1 MPLTL
6 GLTGMD
12 PATESALQTAFKVAN
27 AQLGGHWSLVPEQQA
42 DFVVVDMDSM
52 YGPMSWLRL
61 HASGKAVVALTA
73 AQRTQ
78 ADFLLGH
85 PFSAD
90 SIAHLLSDIA
100 AHSGQALPVPK
111 PAPAPTPAPAGPTA
125 VEIPQQPR
133 TDPTAALPDVVVE
146 LLQTDLAQAKA
157 AASQQVP
164 ALKEA
169 APAGV
174 APVPVAAPVAPAAPA
189 PQPAAASAA
198 KPLGPATFIVPPV
211 EPATAA
217 QASAPVVSGLNSTA
231 SVGALNSASPVSL
244 LDWLTPGRMRGLVR
258 LGSGEERILID
269 ADHRKYH
276 GPSALKPLAG
286 LFDRGFAAS
295 EIEILPA
302 MQWDAAA
309 AQLGPAMPLIR
320 LVWFGNLLAGHGRL
334 AAGYDAQ
341 RRYRM
346 TKWPQ
351 TEREYP
357 KHFRIATV
365 MMKAPATLA
374 EIAEASGVGE
384 SEVADFINANLATGF
399 AEPEGDPTPVEPS
412 KSGLF
417 GRLRGR

>member
-61 HASGKAVVALTA
+61 HASGKSVIALTA

-78 ADFLLGH
+78 ADHLLAH

-90 SIAHLLSDIA
+90 SMATLLGEIATLSGHAIA
-100 AHSGQALPVPK
+100 K
-111 PAPAPTPAPAGPTA
+111 PAPAAAPTA
-125 VEIPQQPR
+125 IEIPKQPR
-133 TDPTAALPDVVVE
+133 TDPTAALPDVVVD
-146 LLQTDLAQAKA
+146 LLETDLAQAKA
-157 AASQQVP
+157 AAQQATP
-164 ALKEA
+164 A
-169 APAGV
+169 
-174 APVPVAAPVAPAAPA
+174 PVAAPPAEAVVPAPAAPA
-189 PQPAAASAA
+189 PVAPAPVAAAPAAPVAA
-198 KPLGPATFIVPPV
+198 APAVANPAVPSI
-211 EPATAA
+211 TAR
-217 QASAPVVSGLNSTA
+217 GD
-231 SVGALNSASPVSL
+231 GL
-244 LDWLTPGRMRGLVR
+244 LDWLVAGRLRGLLRV
-258 LGSGEERILID
+258 GSGEERLLID
-269 ADHRKYH
+269 ADQRKYH
-276 GPSALKPLAG
+276 GPAALKPLAG
-286 LFDRGFAAS
+286 LFDRGFAPS
-295 EIEILPA
+295 EFELLPA
-302 MQWDAAA
+302 AQWDSAA
-309 AQLGPAMPLIR
+309 AQLGAPMPLAR

-334 AAGYDAQ
+334 APGYDPQ

-365 MMKAPATLA
+365 MMKAPSTVT
-374 EIAEASGVGE
+374 EIAEASGVTE
-384 SEVADFINANLATGF
+384 AEVADFINANLATGF
-399 AEPEGDPTPVEPS
+399 AEAEGDPTPAEPA
-412 KSGLF
+412 KSGGLF

>member
-27 AQLGGHWSLVPEQQA
+27 AQLGGHWTLVPEQQA

-61 HASGKAVVALTA
+61 HASGKTVVALTA

-78 ADFLLGH
+78 ADFLLAH

-90 SIAHLLSDIA
+90 SIATLLGEIA
-100 AHSGQALPVPK
+100 AHAGHALPAAA
-111 PAPAPTPAPAGPTA
+111 PAPAMTA
-125 VEIPQQPR
+125 TVDIPQQPR

-146 LLQTDLAQAKA
+146 LLQTDQAQAKA
-157 AASQQVP
+157 AQQAAQV
-164 ALKEA
+164 A
-169 APAGV
+169 APAPSPPPV
-174 APVPVAAPVAPAAPA
+174 QPAPIAAPASAPVAAQAPTAAPAPVPAPVAPAVVAP
-189 PQPAAASAA
+189 PP
-198 KPLGPATFIVPPV
+198 GPTI
-211 EPATAA
+211 
-217 QASAPVVSGLNSTA
+217 TA
-231 SVGALNSASPVSL
+231 SGDGL
-244 LDWLTPGRMRGLVR
+244 LDWLQPGRMRGLLRV
-258 LGSGEERILID
+258 GSGEERLLID
-269 ADHRKYH
+269 ADQRKYH
-276 GPSALKPLAG
+276 GPAALKPLAAI
-286 LFDRGFAAS
+286 FERGFAAS
-295 EIEILPA
+295 EFELMPA
-302 MQWDAAA
+302 AQWDAAA
-309 AQLGPAMPLIR
+309 AQYGASMPLAR
-320 LVWFGNLLAGHGRL
+320 LVWFGNLLAGRGKL
-334 AAGYDAQ
+334 APGYDPA

-365 MMKAPATLA
+365 MMKAPATIG
-374 EIAEASGVGE
+374 EIAEASGVSE

-399 AEPEGDPTPVEPS
+399 AEAEGDPTPAEPA
-412 KSGLF
+412 KSGGLF

>member
-27 AQLGGHWSLVPEQQA
+27 AQLGGHWTLVQEQQA

-78 ADFLLGH
+78 ADYLLTH

-90 SIAHLLSDIA
+90 SLVRLLGEIAT
-100 AHSGQALPVPK
+100 HSGQSL
-111 PAPAPTPAPAGPTA
+111 PTPAPAPVAPAT
-125 VEIPQQPR
+125 VQIPQQPR

-146 LLQTDLAQAKA
+146 LLQTDLARAKA
-157 AASQQVP
+157 AVAQQAATAAIP
-164 ALKEA
+164 ATRA
-169 APAGV
+169 
-174 APVPVAAPVAPAAPA
+174 PVAAAPIAAPAAPA
-189 PQPAAASAA
+189 VPATPPPAAASA
-198 KPLGPATFIVPPV
+198 PAFPV
-211 EPATAA
+211 APAVVAPATAA
-217 QASAPVVSGLNSTA
+217 VSVSPSVPTITVSGD
-231 SVGALNSASPVSL
+231 GM
-244 LDWLTPGRMRGLVR
+244 LDWLVPGRLRGLLRV
-258 LGSGEERILID
+258 GSGNERILID

-276 GPSALKPLAG
+276 GPAALKPLSG
-286 LFDRGFAAS
+286 LFDRGFAPA
-295 EIEILPA
+295 EFELLPA
-302 MQWDAAA
+302 AQWDSAAV
-309 AQLGPAMPLIR
+309 QLGAPMPLTR
-320 LVWFGNLLAGHGRL
+320 LVWFGNLLAGRGRL
-334 AAGYDAQ
+334 APGHDPH

-374 EIAEASGVGE
+374 EIAEASGVTE

-399 AEPEGDPTPVEPS
+399 AEPEGDPTPAEPA
-412 KSGLF
+412 KSGGLF

>member
-27 AQLGGHWSLVPEQQA
+27 ARLGGRWTLVPEPQA

-61 HASGKAVVALTA
+61 HAAGKSVIALTA

-90 SIAHLLSDIA
+90 SIAALLGEIA
-100 AHSGQALPVPK
+100 GQNGEPVSAAEAPAAPK
-111 PAPAPTPAPAGPTA
+111 P

-157 AASQQVP
+157 AAP
-164 ALKEA
+164 A
-169 APAGV
+169 P
-174 APVPVAAPVAPAAPA
+174 APAAPA
-189 PQPAAASAA
+189 PAPAAPAAAVATPAPAVAA
-198 KPLGPATFIVPPV
+198 APA
-211 EPATAA
+211 PAAPAPTPAPAA
-217 QASAPVVSGLNSTA
+217 APAQPQAAAPAPAAPGVTA
-231 SVGALNSASPVSL
+231 SGDGL
-244 LDWLTPGRMRGLVR
+244 LDWLVPGRLRGLLRV
-258 LGSGEERILID
+258 GSGEERLLID
-269 ADHRKYH
+269 ADQRRYH
-276 GPSALKPLAG
+276 GPAALKPLAV
-286 LFDRGFAAS
+286 LFERGFASS
-295 EIEILPA
+295 EFELLPA
-302 MQWDAAA
+302 AQWDAAA
-309 AQLGPAMPLIR
+309 AQMGAPMPLAR
-320 LVWFGNLLAGHGRL
+320 LVWFGNLLAGRGRL
-334 AAGYDAQ
+334 APGYDAA

-365 MMKAPATLA
+365 MMKGPAHLA
-374 EIAEASGVGE
+374 EIAEASGVTE
-384 SEVADFINANLATGF
+384 PEVADFINANLATGF
-399 AEPEGDPTPVEPS
+399 AEAEGDPPPAEQA
-412 KSGLF
+412 KSGGLF

>member
-12 PATESALQTAFKVAN
+12 PATESALQTAFKLAN
-27 AQLGGHWSLVPEQQA
+27 TRLGSRWSLVPEQQA

-61 HASGKAVVALTA
+61 HAAGKSVIALTA

-90 SIAHLLSDIA
+90 SIAELLGEIA
-100 AHSGQALPVPK
+100 GHNGEPAAAAAAPK
-111 PAPAPTPAPAGPTA
+111 P

-157 AASQQVP
+157 ATPVV
-164 ALKEA
+164 A
-169 APAGV
+169 APAAPASIAAAPVEPVAAVAPTAAVAPPAPAAPVAAPAAGV
-174 APVPVAAPVAPAAPA
+174 APTTPASPAPAPAAPAPGLVAPAAPA
-189 PQPAAASAA
+189 PASVPAAA
-198 KPLGPATFIVPPV
+198 
-211 EPATAA
+211 
-217 QASAPVVSGLNSTA
+217 A
-231 SVGALNSASPVSL
+231 SVTARGDGL
-244 LDWLTPGRMRGLVR
+244 LDWLVPGRLRGLLRV
-258 LGSGEERILID
+258 GSGEERLLID
-269 ADHRKYH
+269 ADQRRYH
-276 GPSALKPLAG
+276 GPAALKPLSA
-286 LFDRGFAAS
+286 LFERGFAAS
-295 EIEILPA
+295 EFELLPA
-302 MQWDAAA
+302 AQWDAAA
-309 AQLGPAMPLIR
+309 AQLGAPMPLAR
-320 LVWFGNLLAGHGRL
+320 LVWFGNLLAGRGRL
-334 AAGYDAQ
+334 APGYDPA

-365 MMKAPATLA
+365 MMKGLSHLA
-374 EIAEASGVGE
+374 EIAEASGVSE
-384 SEVADFINANLATGF
+384 AEVADFINANLATGF
-399 AEPEGDPTPVEPS
+399 AEAEGDPPPAEQA
-412 KSGLF
+412 KSGGLF

>member
-27 AQLGGHWSLVPEQQA
+27 AQLGGHWTLVPEQQA

-78 ADFLLGH
+78 ADYLLAH

-90 SIAHLLSDIA
+90 SIARLLGEIA
-100 AHSGQALPVPK
+100 TQSGQSLPTP
-111 PAPAPTPAPAGPTA
+111 PAPVVPAT

-157 AASQQVP
+157 AAQVTT
-164 ALKEA
+164 
-169 APAGV
+169 
-174 APVPVAAPVAPAAPA
+174 APVPAPAAPA
-189 PQPAAASAA
+189 PAPTPTPAPAPAPTPIVAPAAVAPVAA
-198 KPLGPATFIVPPV
+198 VPAAPAAVPRAP
-211 EPATAA
+211 A
-217 QASAPVVSGLNSTA
+217 QAAATG
-231 SVGALNSASPVSL
+231 VGALNPSSSLSPAVTLSGDGM
-244 LDWLTPGRMRGLVR
+244 LDWLVPGRLRGLLRVA
-258 LGSGEERILID
+258 SGAERILID
-269 ADHRKYH
+269 ADQRKYH
-276 GPSALKPLAG
+276 GPAALKPLAG
-286 LFDRGFAAS
+286 LFERGFAPS
-295 EIEILPA
+295 EFEILPA
-302 MQWDAAA
+302 AQWDNAA
-309 AQLGPAMPLIR
+309 AQLGASMPLIR

-334 AAGYDAQ
+334 APGYDPS

-365 MMKAPATLA
+365 MMKAPASLG
-374 EIAEASGVGE
+374 EIAEASGVTE
-384 SEVADFINANLATGF
+384 AEVADFINANLATGF
-399 AEPEGDPTPVEPS
+399 AEPEGDPTPVEPA
-412 KSGLF
+412 KSGGLF

>member
-61 HASGKAVVALTA
+61 HASGKSVIALTA

-78 ADFLLGH
+78 ADHLLAH

-90 SIAHLLSDIA
+90 SMATLLGEIATLSGHAIA
-100 AHSGQALPVPK
+100 K
-111 PAPAPTPAPAGPTA
+111 PAPAAAPTA
-125 VEIPQQPR
+125 IEIPKQPR
-133 TDPTAALPDVVVE
+133 TDPTAALPDVVVD
-146 LLQTDLAQAKA
+146 LLETDLAQAKA
-157 AASQQVP
+157 AAQQ
-164 ALKEA
+164 A
-169 APAGV
+169 APA
-174 APVPVAAPVAPAAPA
+174 PVAAPPAEAVVPAPAAPA
-189 PQPAAASAA
+189 PVAPAPVVAAPAAPAAA
-198 KPLGPATFIVPPV
+198 PAP
-211 EPATAA
+211 
-217 QASAPVVSGLNSTA
+217 APVAGAPAVANPAVPSITA
-231 SVGALNSASPVSL
+231 RGDGL
-244 LDWLTPGRMRGLVR
+244 LDWLVAGRLRGLLRV
-258 LGSGEERILID
+258 GSGEERLLID
-269 ADHRKYH
+269 ADQRKYH
-276 GPSALKPLAG
+276 GPAALKPLAG
-286 LFDRGFAAS
+286 LFDRGFAPS
-295 EIEILPA
+295 EFELLPA
-302 MQWDAAA
+302 AQWDSAA
-309 AQLGPAMPLIR
+309 AQLGAPMPLAR

-334 AAGYDAQ
+334 APGYDPQ

-365 MMKAPATLA
+365 MMKAPSTVT
-374 EIAEASGVGE
+374 EIAEASGVTE
-384 SEVADFINANLATGF
+384 AEVADFINANLATGF
-399 AEPEGDPTPVEPS
+399 AEAEGDPTPAEPA
-412 KSGLF
+412 KSGGLF

>member
-12 PATESALQTAFKVAN
+12 PATESALQTAFKLAN
-27 AQLGGHWSLVPEQQA
+27 TRLGSRWSLVPEQQA

-61 HASGKAVVALTA
+61 HAAGKSVIALTA

-85 PFSAD
+85 PFSAE
-90 SIAHLLSDIA
+90 SIAELLGEIA
-100 AHSGQALPVPK
+100 GQNGEPAAAAAAPK
-111 PAPAPTPAPAGPTA
+111 P

-157 AASQQVP
+157 ATP
-164 ALKEA
+164 A
-169 APAGV
+169 
-174 APVPVAAPVAPAAPA
+174 VAAAAAPAAPA
-189 PQPAAASAA
+189 GIAAAPAEPVAAVATPAPAEPPAPAAPIAAPAVAVAPSAPAPATPALGAAAPAASVPAAA
-198 KPLGPATFIVPPV
+198 
-211 EPATAA
+211 
-217 QASAPVVSGLNSTA
+217 A
-231 SVGALNSASPVSL
+231 SVTARGDGL
-244 LDWLTPGRMRGLVR
+244 LDWLVPGRLRGLLRV
-258 LGSGEERILID
+258 GSGEERLLID
-269 ADHRKYH
+269 ADQRRYH
-276 GPSALKPLAG
+276 GPAALKPLSA
-286 LFDRGFAAS
+286 LFERGFAAS
-295 EIEILPA
+295 EFELLPA
-302 MQWDAAA
+302 AQWDAAA
-309 AQLGPAMPLIR
+309 AQLGAPMPLAR
-320 LVWFGNLLAGHGRL
+320 LVWFGNLLAGRGRL
-334 AAGYDAQ
+334 APGYDPA

-365 MMKAPATLA
+365 MMKGLSHLA
-374 EIAEASGVGE
+374 EIAEASGVSE
-384 SEVADFINANLATGF
+384 AEVADFINANLATGF
-399 AEPEGDPTPVEPS
+399 AEAEGDPPPAEQA
-412 KSGLF
+412 KSGGLF

>member
-27 AQLGGHWSLVPEQQA
+27 TRLGSRWSLVPEQQA

-61 HASGKAVVALTA
+61 HAAGKSVIALTA

-90 SIAHLLSDIA
+90 TIAELLGEIA
-100 AHSGQALPVPK
+100 GQNGEPLPAVAAAPK
-111 PAPAPTPAPAGPTA
+111 A

-157 AASQQVP
+157 AAP
-164 ALKEA
+164 AAAAAAA
-169 APAGV
+169 APAETTAAPV
-174 APVPVAAPVAPAAPA
+174 APPAPVAPAAPVAA
-189 PQPAAASAA
+189 PAVAAAPATPAPAA
-198 KPLGPATFIVPPV
+198 PATPAPAAPAPGPV
-211 EPATAA
+211 APAAVAGITAR
-217 QASAPVVSGLNSTA
+217 GD
-231 SVGALNSASPVSL
+231 GL
-244 LDWLTPGRMRGLVR
+244 LDWLVAGRLRGLLRV
-258 LGSGEERILID
+258 GSGEERLLID
-269 ADHRKYH
+269 ADQRRYH
-276 GPSALKPLAG
+276 GPAALKPLAG
-286 LFDRGFAAS
+286 LFERGFASS
-295 EIEILPA
+295 EFELLPA
-302 MQWDAAA
+302 AQWDAAA
-309 AQLGPAMPLIR
+309 AQLGAPMPLAR
-320 LVWFGNLLAGHGRL
+320 LVWFGNLLAGRGRL
-334 AAGYDAQ
+334 APGHDPA

-365 MMKAPATLA
+365 MMKGLSHLS
-374 EIAEASGVGE
+374 EIAEASGVSE
-384 SEVADFINANLATGF
+384 AEVADFINANLATGF
-399 AEPEGDPTPVEPS
+399 AEPEGDPPPAEQA
-412 KSGLF
+412 KSGGLF

>member
-27 AQLGGHWSLVPEQQA
+27 TRLGGRWSLVPEQQA

-61 HASGKAVVALTA
+61 HAAGKSVIALTA

-90 SIAHLLSDIA
+90 SIARLLGEIGGDD
-100 AHSGQALPVPK
+100 GQ
-111 PAPAPTPAPAGPTA
+111 PAPAAAETPAAPKA
-125 VEIPQQPR
+125 VDIPQQPL
-133 TDPTAALPDVVVE
+133 TDPTAALPEVVVE

-157 AASQQVP
+157 AAP
-164 ALKEA
+164 APATTAPAAA
-169 APAGV
+169 APAAA
-174 APVPVAAPVAPAAPA
+174 APTPVAAPAPAPAAAAPVPTQQAPAAAAVAPAPAAPA
-189 PQPAAASAA
+189 ASND
-198 KPLGPATFIVPPV
+198 G
-211 EPATAA
+211 
-217 QASAPVVSGLNSTA
+217 
-231 SVGALNSASPVSL
+231 L
-244 LDWLTPGRMRGLVR
+244 LDWLAPSRLRGLLRV
-258 LGSGEERILID
+258 GSGEERLLID
-269 ADHRKYH
+269 ADQRRYH
-276 GPSALKPLAG
+276 GPAALKPLSG
-286 LFDRGFAAS
+286 LFERGFAAS
-295 EIEILPA
+295 EFELLPA
-302 MQWDAAA
+302 AQWDAAA
-309 AQLGPAMPLIR
+309 AQLGAPMPLAR
-320 LVWFGNLLAGHGRL
+320 LVWFGNLLAGRGRL
-334 AAGYDAQ
+334 APGYDPA

-365 MMKAPATLA
+365 MMKGPAHLA

-384 SEVADFINANLATGF
+384 AEVADFINANLATGF
-399 AEPEGDPTPVEPS
+399 AEAEGDPPPAEQA
-412 KSGLF
+412 KSGGLF

>member
-61 HASGKAVVALTA
+61 HASGKSVIALTA

-78 ADFLLGH
+78 ADHLLAH

-90 SIAHLLSDIA
+90 SMATLLGEIATLSGHAIA
-100 AHSGQALPVPK
+100 K
-111 PAPAPTPAPAGPTA
+111 PAPAAAPTA
-125 VEIPQQPR
+125 IEIPKQPR
-133 TDPTAALPDVVVE
+133 TDPTAALPDVVVD
-146 LLQTDLAQAKA
+146 LLETDLAQAKA
-157 AASQQVP
+157 AAQQATP
-164 ALKEA
+164 A
-169 APAGV
+169 
-174 APVPVAAPVAPAAPA
+174 PVAAPPAEAVVPAPAAPA
-189 PQPAAASAA
+189 PVAPAPVAAAPAA
-198 KPLGPATFIVPPV
+198 PA
-211 EPATAA
+211 
-217 QASAPVVSGLNSTA
+217 APVAAAPAVANPAVPSITA
-231 SVGALNSASPVSL
+231 RGDGL
-244 LDWLTPGRMRGLVR
+244 LDWLVAGRLRGLLRV
-258 LGSGEERILID
+258 GSGEERLLID
-269 ADHRKYH
+269 ADQRKYH
-276 GPSALKPLAG
+276 GPAALKPLAG
-286 LFDRGFAAS
+286 LFDRGFAPS
-295 EIEILPA
+295 EFELLPA
-302 MQWDAAA
+302 AQWDSAA
-309 AQLGPAMPLIR
+309 AQLGAPMPLAR

-334 AAGYDAQ
+334 APGYDPQ

-365 MMKAPATLA
+365 MMKAPSTVT
-374 EIAEASGVGE
+374 EIAEASGVTE
-384 SEVADFINANLATGF
+384 AEVADFINANLATGF
-399 AEPEGDPTPVEPS
+399 AEAEGDPTPAEPA
-412 KSGLF
+412 KSGGLF